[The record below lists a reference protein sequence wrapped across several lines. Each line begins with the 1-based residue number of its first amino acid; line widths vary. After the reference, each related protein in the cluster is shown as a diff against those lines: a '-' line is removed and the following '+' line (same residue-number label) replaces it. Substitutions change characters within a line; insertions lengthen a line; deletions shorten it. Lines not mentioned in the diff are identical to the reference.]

1 MKKFCS
7 YFLILSIVL
16 LFLNCASSLTRAASE
31 GDVHKVDEILN
42 SGADINETTI
52 SDETALM
59 SAVSHK
65 KINVVKFLINK
76 GAYLNAQ
83 DMMGN
88 TALHLAIKNN
98 DPEIVKLLVEG
109 GASIHVPDYND
120 SLTPEQVADYKG
132 NLQIIEI
139 MKLAE
144 PEETTVNNVAAN
156 DIKPDSELVQVGI
169 INALDTAKREVL
181 VSTNRTLKIGEI
193 VCIEHEGKRIIMSA
207 SYPMMTSSVCQL
219 KGDYKKYFIELK
231 KGMSV
236 FRFKSVSR
244 RAKD

>member
-1 MKKFCS
+1 MKKFCF
-7 YFLILSIVL
+7 YFLILFTILS
-16 LFLNCASSLTRAASE
+16 FLNCASSLTRAASE
-31 GDVHKVDEILN
+31 GDVHKIDEILN

-59 SAVSHK
+59 SAVSHRR
-65 KINVVKFLINK
+65 INVVKLLINK

-88 TALHLAIKNN
+88 TALHLAVKNN
-98 DPEIVKLLVEG
+98 DPAIVKLLVEG

-120 SLTPEQVADYKG
+120 SLTPEQLANYKG

-144 PEETTVNNVAAN
+144 PEESTVGNVAVNN
-156 DIKPDSELVQVGI
+156 IKPDSELVQVGI

-181 VSTNRTLKIGEI
+181 VSTNRTLRMGET

-219 KGDYKKYFIELK
+219 KGEYKKYFIKLK

-236 FRFKSVSR
+236 YRFKSVSK